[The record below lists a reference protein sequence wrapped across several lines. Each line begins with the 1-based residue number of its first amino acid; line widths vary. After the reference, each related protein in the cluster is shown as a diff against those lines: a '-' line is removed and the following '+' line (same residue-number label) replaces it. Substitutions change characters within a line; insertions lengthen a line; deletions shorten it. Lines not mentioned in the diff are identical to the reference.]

1 MFLSRFR
8 SDDEEEA
15 EDVFASFLPVLFP
28 ESATPCVGQPGQQLV
43 YSSPAFGDLALT
55 IPIHPLDKDKAE
67 EQEEREEEQQ
77 KRARGQDVDKACTL
91 FAHFLWG
98 SSLLVTDGIE
108 RAFSSSSDGGDDAS
122 VWSVKG
128 HDILELGAGECNYCK
143 TKEKHNIY
151 INLHGSSTALS
162 SIVSVLAGAESVTV
176 TDHPLAPSL
185 YGSIQSNID
194 RNIPKHLSHRISV
207 QPYQWGVLDKGGSVD
222 EEELETRFLDQMAGF
237 AAANRGRFS
246 RIICADCIWMPS
258 QHENLIQTLL
268 WFLAPSSST
277 PAAGIAWVVA
287 GLHTGRHIVASF
299 FEKAVSAGLVVEKI
313 WERDMNS
320 TEGETTREWKPVRE
334 DEGPENRARWCI
346 VGLLSR

>member
-15 EDVFASFLPVLFP
+15 EDLLASFLPVLFP
-28 ESATPCVGQPGQQLV
+28 DSTTTCVGQPGQQLV
-43 YSSPAFGDLALT
+43 YSSPAFGELALT
-55 IPIHPLDKDKAE
+55 IPVHPRDQGKAAE
-67 EQEEREEEQQ
+67 AAEAAADGQE
-77 KRARGQDVDKACTL
+77 RAPLGEGVDRACML

-108 RAFSSSSDGGDDAS
+108 RASSSSTSSSINSPFEAAADGS

-128 HDILELGAGECNYCK
+128 HDILELGA
-143 TKEKHNIY
+143 
-151 INLHGSSTALS
+151 ALS

-176 TDHPLAPSL
+176 TDHPLAPGL
-185 YGSIQSNID
+185 YGSIQANID
-194 RNIPKHLSHRISV
+194 RNIPKHLAHRISV
-207 QPYQWGVLDKGGSVD
+207 QPYQWGVLDQGGSVD
-222 EEELETRFLDQMAGF
+222 EEELETAYLDQMAGF
-237 AAANRGRFS
+237 AAANRARFS
-246 RIICADCIWMPS
+246 RIICADCLWMPS

-268 WFLAPSSST
+268 WFLAPSSGS
-277 PAAGIAWVVA
+277 PAGIAWVVA

-299 FEKAVSAGLVVEKI
+299 FQKAVSAGLKIEKI

>member
-15 EDVFASFLPVLFP
+15 EDLLASFLPVLFP
-28 ESATPCVGQPGQQLV
+28 DSTTTCVGQPGQQLV
-43 YSSPAFGDLALT
+43 YSSPAFGELALT
-55 IPIHPLDKDKAE
+55 IPVHPRDQGKAAE
-67 EQEEREEEQQ
+67 AAEAAADGQE
-77 KRARGQDVDKACTL
+77 RAPLGEGVDRACML

-108 RAFSSSSDGGDDAS
+108 RASSSSTSSSINSPFEAAADGS

-128 HDILELGAGECNYCK
+128 HDILELGAGA
-143 TKEKHNIY
+143 
-151 INLHGSSTALS
+151 ALS

-176 TDHPLAPSL
+176 TDHPLAPGL
-185 YGSIQSNID
+185 YGSIQANID
-194 RNIPKHLSHRISV
+194 RNIPKHLAHRISV
-207 QPYQWGVLDKGGSVD
+207 QPYQWGVLDQGGSVD
-222 EEELETRFLDQMAGF
+222 EEELETAYLDQMAGF
-237 AAANRGRFS
+237 AAANRARFS
-246 RIICADCIWMPS
+246 RIICADCLWMPS

-268 WFLAPSSST
+268 WFLAPSSGS
-277 PAAGIAWVVA
+277 PAGIAWVVA

-299 FEKAVSAGLVVEKI
+299 FQKAVSAGLKIEKI

>member
-15 EDVFASFLPVLFP
+15 EDLLASFLPVLFP
-28 ESATPCVGQPGQQLV
+28 DSTTTCVGQPGQQLV
-43 YSSPAFGDLALT
+43 YSSPAFGELALT
-55 IPIHPLDKDKAE
+55 IPVHPRDQGKTAE
-67 EQEEREEEQQ
+67 AAEAAAPLGEGVD
-77 KRARGQDVDKACTL
+77 RACML

-108 RAFSSSSDGGDDAS
+108 RASSSSSTTSTSSINSPFEAAADGS

-128 HDILELGAGECNYCK
+128 HDILELGA
-143 TKEKHNIY
+143 
-151 INLHGSSTALS
+151 ALS
-162 SIVSVLAGAESVTV
+162 SIVSVLAGAASVTV
-176 TDHPLAPSL
+176 TDHPLAPGL
-185 YGSIQSNID
+185 YGSIQANID
-194 RNIPKHLSHRISV
+194 RNIPKHLAHRISV
-207 QPYQWGVLDKGGSVD
+207 QPYQWGVLDQGGSGVD
-222 EEELETRFLDQMAGF
+222 EEELETAYLDQMAGF
-237 AAANRGRFS
+237 AATNRARFS
-246 RIICADCIWMPS
+246 RIICADCLWMPS

-268 WFLAPSSST
+268 WFLAPSSASDS
-277 PAAGIAWVVA
+277 PAGIAWVVA

-299 FEKAVSAGLVVEKI
+299 FQRAVSAGLKIEKI